1 MATTKPRITVTL
13 TERQHAVL
21 KSISDSSGQPMSQFI
36 SEILEPSMPT
46 LERMAAAF
54 QKISAA
60 RHIQRERFVESLD
73 QAQTALEPIVQQ
85 ALGQF
90 DLFMAQVEQAA
101 VAAPTDRAGDAT
113 GGGAAAS
120 PPPST
125 NRGDTPPAKKKG
137 KQPQAARGKVSQAK
151 RPQRARATP

>member
-1 MATTKPRITVTL
+1 MATTKPRITITL

-21 KSISDSSGQPMSQFI
+21 KSISDSSGQPMSKFI

-60 RHIQRERFVESLD
+60 RHIQRERFIESLD
-73 QAQTALEPIVQQ
+73 QAQTAMEPIVQQ
-85 ALGQF
+85 AIGQF

-101 VAAPTDRAGDAT
+101 EAVPTDRKRSGA